1 MQSSTKK
8 DSRPRGRP
16 RAYDPESA
24 LASVRD
30 TFWRNGYAG
39 TSLDDL
45 SEATGMNRPSLY
57 GAFGDKHALY
67 LQTMDRYV
75 EAGRVAMESA
85 LGGALPLREAL
96 MRVFDGALGWYLPA
110 HDAARGCLLIGTAAV
125 ESVNDEDVRERLA
138 AGLRTFDKAFE
149 RRLRTAIAQGELPA
163 QANAPM
169 LARLA
174 SAFLHS
180 MALRARA
187 GDTRASLRAMA
198 VAGVAMICGEATPNP
213 NLKPDQAPRTARQ
226 RAK

>member
-16 RAYDPESA
+16 RAYDPEQA
-24 LASVRD
+24 LARVRD
-30 TFWRNGYAG
+30 TFWRNGYTG

-67 LQTMDRYV
+67 LQTMEHYV
-75 EAGRVAMESA
+75 EAGRAAMESA
-85 LGGALPLREAL
+85 LDAALPLREAL
-96 MRVFDGALGWYLPA
+96 MRVFDGALGWYFPA

-125 ESVNDEDVRERLA
+125 EAVNDDAVRERLA

-149 RRLRTAIAQGELPA
+149 RRLRTALAQGELPPNA
-163 QANAPM
+163 SAPM

-174 SAFLHS
+174 SAVLHS

-187 GDTRASLRAMA
+187 GDSRASLRAMA
-198 VAGVAMICGEATPNP
+198 VAGVTLICGEAPVAT
-213 NLKPDQAPRTARQ
+213 DARAA
-226 RAK
+226 RRRSK

>member
-16 RAYDPESA
+16 RAYDPEEA
-24 LASVRD
+24 LARARD
-30 TFWRNGYAG
+30 TFWRNGYTG

-45 SEATGMNRPSLY
+45 SAATGMNRPSLY

-75 EAGRVAMESA
+75 EAGRSAMDRA
-85 LGGALPLREAL
+85 LQGELPLRDAL

-125 ESVNDEDVRERLA
+125 EAVNDDAVRERLA
-138 AGLRTFDKAFE
+138 AGLRIFDKAFE
-149 RRLRTAIAQGELPA
+149 RRLRAAVAQGELPA
-163 QANAPM
+163 HASAPM
-169 LARLA
+169 LARFA
-174 SAFLHS
+174 SALLHS

-187 GDTRASLRAMA
+187 GDSRASLRAMA
-198 VAGVAMICGEATPNP
+198 AAGVALICGEAP
-213 NLKPDQAPRTARQ
+213 AAAEPRAAR
-226 RAK
+226 RREK

>member
-16 RAYDPESA
+16 RAYDPQEA
-24 LASVRD
+24 LARARD

-67 LQTMDRYV
+67 LQTMERYV
-75 EAGRVAMESA
+75 EAGRTAMESA
-85 LGGALPLREAL
+85 LDSAVPLREAL

-125 ESVNDEDVRERLA
+125 EAVNDDAVRERLA

-149 RRLRTAIAQGELPA
+149 RRLRAALAQGELPPDA
-163 QANAPM
+163 SAPM

-174 SAFLHS
+174 SALLHS

-187 GDTRASLRAMA
+187 GDSRASLRAMA
-198 VAGVAMICGEATPNP
+198 VAGVTLICGA
-213 NLKPDQAPRTARQ
+213 APAAADARPARR